1 MAETVSL
8 WCVRIAVPAAAGAFA
23 EALEPFCQSV
33 SWSADSDGGEA
44 AVEGICQERP
54 RRAVL
59 ARALDGVA
67 AALGTKAPALRFGR
81 LQSRDWLA
89 ESVHAFP
96 PIEAGR
102 YYIHGSHEM
111 APLGAKPRLG
121 LGEDRPAPSLAI
133 VMDAGAAFGT
143 GEHPSTR
150 GCLVALD
157 ALARRRRFRVPL
169 DMGCGAGLLAIAMA
183 KTWRRPVVACDIDP
197 VAVRVARANA
207 ERNGVGGR
215 VRAGQGDGYGAP
227 CVRRGA
233 PYDLVVQQRWR
244 TLTFLPAVVGD
255 LQSTLFD
262 HHPAALTRMIVNWA
276 HLANSP
282 AQENHLV
289 AIVCIHEVSRI
300 SLLVPYHRASKLG
313 GLDPTFA

>member
-1 MAETVSL
+1 VSAAPAMAETVSL

-233 PYDLVVQQRWR
+233 PYDLVVANILARPLRRMAPALAGVLARPGAAVLSGFLEGAGAGVLAAHRRRGLRAWR
-244 TLTFLPAVVGD
+244 RITIDGWQTLVLR
-255 LQSTLFD
+255 S
-262 HHPAALTRMIVNWA
+262 
-276 HLANSP
+276 
-282 AQENHLV
+282 
-289 AIVCIHEVSRI
+289 
-300 SLLVPYHRASKLG
+300 
-313 GLDPTFA
+313 